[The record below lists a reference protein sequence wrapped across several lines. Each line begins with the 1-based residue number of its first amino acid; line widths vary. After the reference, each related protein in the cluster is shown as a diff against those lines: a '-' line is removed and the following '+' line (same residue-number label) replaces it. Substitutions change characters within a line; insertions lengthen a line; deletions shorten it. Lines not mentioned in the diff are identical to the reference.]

1 MFKKVIIYALLFQLV
16 STVSANSTET
26 VYSYNDLLT
35 ALANANADVIL
46 DMNGAGIDLD
56 GGDGVT
62 IGEGQTVVFK
72 NIGTDGESAWTDTA
86 RNIINNGTVAID
98 NVIFKE
104 NNTTIN
110 KAFIGAILY
119 NTNTHVVS
127 ITNSVFDSNYAK
139 SLNTSLW
146 GGLLFNGRPTTSTN
160 QEMTDAVIDL
170 IQNVSFTNNNTFSE
184 VGAPHGALLLNQYAK
199 IGTIDNALFENNT
212 MTGTPDKSG
221 GAHGVGIDNNEAGF
235 IEKITNS
242 TFRNNYTY
250 RTGTQEFS
258 SGTNYHASG
267 GAMDNYNYIGEISN
281 CVFEGNH
288 ASTESASASTTGG
301 AIMNV
306 AYVTTT
312 DMSKGYIGKIVDSKF
327 INNYL
332 DATGRASGGAIA
344 TGGQSGDNTWAEIEE
359 ITNVIFKDNYAKSAQ
374 SYASGGGIDNNGNI
388 GIMVASFYNNYASA
402 QRNDSGY
409 YGAYGGAVS
418 NLGKMESIIA
428 DFVGNYAE
436 NTSGISAVAGGAIY
450 NRNGEGINELKGNF
464 KNNHAYATD
473 GVAYGG
479 AIVNYNSSIGTIEGD
494 FESNYVTSSN
504 SHGQG
509 GAIYNRGPI
518 TLIHGNFDGN
528 YAIGE
533 NNANGGAINNNSGSS
548 IGEIVGDFTNN
559 YTESTG
565 EGTAG
570 GGAIVNYVQIDS
582 IKGNFVDNH
591 VKSVGGSVAGGAIRN
606 NTSSSGST
614 PGIGEISG
622 IFENNYAESGS
633 NKALGGAVFN
643 NNIIGNIKN
652 SSFIN
657 NSVKGNEESAGGA
670 IYSSKDILITADN
683 GVSLFEGNTANGKSN
698 AIYMKGT
705 EAIEDEENPVAE
717 EIINLNL
724 SSLNNGNITFNDAID
739 GQLYNI
745 NISGDGTGVIR
756 FDNEVKNV
764 NNFTLGYNSL
774 THLGINS
781 KVYAQNMKVSS
792 SAIPGTNDVSSPII
806 TVDVKV
812 DRNKNTV
819 KSGQIHVDNDI
830 EGEYRVLVNAL
841 TPDVL
846 DKTEDAVVPFLF
858 APNDDEGTASSF
870 AVARV
875 IGSPYMWDGAVNAE
889 GETEGATWYLNLT
902 DKRNPEYVPQKGYP
916 VVPEIVAGIG
926 LQSAAIEQTHSVVR
940 NVKNKVDVERDF
952 CPKCGFYDN
961 GWHHRRLNNG
971 WVVAQ
976 SESANIDAP
985 SDVEAKIHGVEAGLD
1000 FQGDFHNTLG
1010 VFVSYR
1016 NGEYEFSGKG
1026 KEYFSRYSSDMSI
1039 DSYLAGLYYRYDR
1052 NLAWLF
1058 ATIYGGMQ
1066 KTETKTG
1073 DRVANFDTQGTE
1085 FGASIEFGQGMPLTH
1100 SLTLDPSVGLYYTQ
1114 INFDD
1119 ASDNVGK
1126 HYEWEDIKYLE
1137 VEVGA
1142 KLEQQFKHAKVYIK
1156 PSVVK
1161 TLVNGNSVFIT
1172 GINKINTQENDTLG
1186 RVEIGGRFAIS
1197 EGLTGYGWAN
1207 YAFGS
1212 DYDALA
1218 FGAGLNYA
1226 W

>member
-1 MFKKVIIYALLFQLV
+1 MDIGIRTIILSLVGVFLSTPARADYVFSIDDLGTSPNIKWTEVTGEGENTIKVELPGNVVRYFQYEY
-16 STVSANSTET
+16 SAPEGRT
-26 VYSYNDLLT
+26 VYNTKQTGLSGNVD
-35 ALANANADVIL
+35 ADF
-46 DMNGAGIDLD
+46 IDIVVD
-56 GGDGVT
+56 SGTRGSAIYVATGET
-62 IGEGQTVVFK
+62 I
-72 NIGTDGESAWTDTA
+72 D
-86 RNIINNGTVAID
+86 
-98 NVIFKE
+98 
-104 NNTTIN
+104 
-110 KAFIGAILY
+110 
-119 NTNTHVVS
+119 S
-127 ITNSVFDSNYAK
+127 ITGDFIRNRRENS
-139 SLNTSLW
+139 
-146 GGLLFNGRPTTSTN
+146 
-160 QEMTDAVIDL
+160 
-170 IQNVSFTNNNTFSE
+170 
-184 VGAPHGALLLNQYAK
+184 
-199 IGTIDNALFENNT
+199 
-212 MTGTPDKSG
+212 
-221 GAHGVGIDNNEAGF
+221 
-235 IEKITNS
+235 
-242 TFRNNYTY
+242 
-250 RTGTQEFS
+250 
-258 SGTNYHASG
+258 
-267 GAMDNYNYIGEISN
+267 
-281 CVFEGNH
+281 
-288 ASTESASASTTGG
+288 TGG
-301 AIMNV
+301 AIANQSGNIGIIVGDFVQNYVGGYGAAIQSSGSASDNTTGVHQIKGNFVGNIAEAKSIGGTAVYLNGDSAVESIEANFIANHAEQNYEGSGYAKGGALDMYWANV
-306 AYVTTT
+306 NTIKGNFVNNTITAQYTGYGAALNMGDSTVTN
-312 DMSKGYIGKIVDSKF
+312 IEANF
-327 INNYL
+327 INNYTIL
-332 DATGRASGGAIA
+332 EGDGDHGYGAISMYTNTEDHRTVIGKIEGIFDSNGVLAKKETSSSFLSGGVLNASEVDIGLLSGIFTNNYVVHNGIGSVSGGAIH
-344 TGGQSGDNTWAEIEE
+344 SGSKIET
-359 ITNVIFKDNYAKSAQ
+359 IT
-374 SYASGGGIDNNGNI
+374 
-388 GIMVASFYNNYASA
+388 ASFVNNYVKA
-402 QRNDSGY
+402 QLNDRGY
-409 YGAYGGAVS
+409 FGAYGGAIT
-418 NLGKMESIIA
+418 NIGKIGSIKA

-548 IGEIVGDFTNN
+548 IGEIVGDFTGN

-570 GGAIVNYVQIDS
+570 GGAIVTFTQIDS
-582 IKGNFVDNH
+582 IKGNFVNNH

-1073 DRVANFDTQGTE
+1073 DGVANFDTQGTE